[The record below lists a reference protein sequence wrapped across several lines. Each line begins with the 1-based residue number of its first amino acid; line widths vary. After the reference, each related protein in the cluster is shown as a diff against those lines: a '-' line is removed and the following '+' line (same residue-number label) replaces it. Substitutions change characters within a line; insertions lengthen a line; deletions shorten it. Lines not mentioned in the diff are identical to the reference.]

1 MTVVVFDIDD
11 TLVDHRSAERQ
22 ASLLFLR
29 RFADQLAYTE
39 ETFPQIWHDTANLHF
54 QAFLDGECDYVTQR
68 RRRIRA
74 FFGEELNDAEADDL
88 FRAYLDGYEAS
99 WQLFP
104 DVLPCLETLDGYTL
118 SIISN
123 NSEVQSREK
132 LAWFGLEDRFVDFV
146 TPDIAGVSKPERGIF
161 DLARARLDVTP
172 DQLVYVGNRLDTDAL
187 AAQAAGW
194 RGVWINRDGA
204 PDENAGVI
212 VIDDLRAVVDIVTG
226 Q

>member
-1 MTVVVFDIDD
+1 MAIVVFDIDD
-11 TLVDHRSAERQ
+11 TLVDHRRAELQ

-29 RFADQLAYTE
+29 RFADQLAYSE
-39 ETFPQIWHDTANLHF
+39 EAFPQIWHDTAELHF
-54 QAFLDGECDYVTQR
+54 RAFLDGECDYETQR

-74 FFGEELNDAEADDL
+74 FFGADLSDAEADDL

-104 DVLPCLETLDGYTL
+104 DVLPCLAALDGATL

-123 NSEVQSREK
+123 NGETQSREK

-161 DLARARLDVTP
+161 DLARVRLGVTP
-172 DQLVYVGNRLDTDAL
+172 DQLVYVGNRLDTDAQ

-194 RGVWINRDGA
+194 RGVWINRDSA
-204 PDENAGVI
+204 PVENAGVI
-212 VIDDLRAVVDIVTG
+212 VIDDLRAVVDVVAEK
-226 Q
+226 